1 MLGYLKYIGPAES
14 HNKKIYKLKRSLPN
28 MDTWYFI
35 WKQYLEIFIGKTNKQ
50 KTLMSKVTLVNIFE
64 LVTKRSHP
72 KSKALTSVSGKIQ
85 FFPTI

>member
-1 MLGYLKYIGPAES
+1 
-14 HNKKIYKLKRSLPN
+14 

-64 LVTKRSHP
+64 LVTKGSHP